1 MRQRANFFAMSAER
15 SGLNRSITS
24 AVLLIAAWTTFF
36 VLQGTVSVAL
46 APRRIATLTG
56 ILELELV
63 LGIVWGL
70 LSLAIIAWHRRL
82 RATTTSLFGLIAA
95 HLPLMLIAAVI
106 DCAVARVALR
116 EFTHQTQMISF
127 WAMLVL
133 YADLDFAS
141 YAIIVGAAELL
152 MVREALVERQQQA
165 ARLEASLG
173 RARLDYLEAQLQPH
187 FLFNSLGAVSELAFD
202 SPVTASRVIRQLA
215 SIFRTALGKRSDEI
229 TLGEEIVGIEPYLD
243 IQRIRFA
250 DWLTIEYRLDDAAV
264 DCLVPRFVLQPLVEN
279 AIRHGLSGRS
289 AAGTIE
295 IAAHVADGA
304 LVVRVADNGVGLDG
318 RSAAAGRGIGL
329 SNVRDRLRI
338 LYGDD
343 DRLRLSAGPAGGTTA
358 ELTIPAQR
366 RGVTPSQDR
375 AEHEVASGLHGD
387 LALRPL
393 RVPAWLRHRALA
405 IGIAW
410 LICGMLWTQQSF
422 LYLMLRDRLGA
433 TTWRSIAGVDMLS
446 ALIWAL
452 LTPVVLLVTKRFPLR
467 RDVAYGRALL
477 YGALAAVTTM
487 THVFLWQRLTA
498 PTTPMFS
505 SAFTS
510 TFAVDF
516 VLFFVLVTVGN
527 RGVLIDWLR
536 TREASAM
543 ALHAELTEAQ
553 QRAAKLQSVSPIL
566 LRSLDGIAET
576 VRRDPALTE
585 RQLTRLADYLR
596 VALECSDARGITP
609 EREIALEAAVAAL
622 RETGAFAVD
631 LTMSA

>member
-1 MRQRANFFAMSAER
+1 MTDEQSTP
-15 SGLNRSITS
+15 NRSIKS
-24 AVLLIAAWTTFF
+24 AALLIAAWMTFF
-36 VLQGTVSVAL
+36 VLQSMVSVAL
-46 APRRIATLTG
+46 SPRRTASRTG

-63 LGIVWGL
+63 LGTVWGL
-70 LSLAIIAWHRRL
+70 LSVAIIAWHHRL

-95 HLPLMLIAAVI
+95 HLPMLVIAAVI

-116 EFTHQTQMISF
+116 EFSHQTQMISF

-133 YADLDFAS
+133 YADLDAAS
-141 YAIIVGAAELL
+141 YAIIVAGAELL
-152 MVREALVERQQQA
+152 LVRRALVERQQQA

-187 FLFNSLGAVSELAFD
+187 FLFNSLGAVSELAYD

-215 SIFRTALGKRSDEI
+215 SIFRTAIGKRGDEI

-250 DWLTIEYRLDDAAV
+250 DWLTIEYRLDDGAV

-289 AAGTIE
+289 AAGMIE
-295 IAAHVADGA
+295 IAAAVENDS
-304 LVVRVADNGVGLDG
+304 LVVRVVDNGVGLDA

-329 SNVRDRLRI
+329 TNVRDRLRI

-343 DRLRLSAGPAGGTTA
+343 DRLRLTAGPAGGTIA
-358 ELTIPAQR
+358 ELTIPVRRRDGASAQSYSEEER
-366 RGVTPSQDR
+366 PS
-375 AEHEVASGLHGD
+375 ASSGEM
-387 LALRPL
+387 LRPV

-405 IGIAW
+405 IGVAW

-422 LYLMLRDRLGA
+422 IYLILRDRLGES
-433 TTWRSIAGVDMLS
+433 TWISIAGVDMLS

-452 LTPVVLLVTKRFPLR
+452 LTPVVLLVAKRFPLR
-467 RDVAYGRALL
+467 RAAFASRALA
-477 YGALAAVTTM
+477 YVALAAVTTLL
-487 THVFLWQRLTA
+487 HVFVWQRLTS
-498 PTTPMFS
+498 PETPIFS
-505 SAFTS
+505 PAFTS
-510 TFAVDF
+510 TFVVDF
-516 VLFFVLVTVGN
+516 VLVCVLVTVGH

-536 TREASAM
+536 TREATAA
-543 ALHAELTEAQ
+543 ALHAELADAQ
-553 QRAAKLQSVSPIL
+553 QRATTLQSVPPIL

-576 VRRDPALTE
+576 VRHDPALTE

-596 VALECSDARGITP
+596 VALECSDARGVTP
-609 EREIALEAAVAAL
+609 EREIALEAAVSAL
-622 RETGAFAVD
+622 RQTGAFSAD